1 MSTSINDWKRMRYL
15 EQLAKQGGPSMEKTI
30 EMASQECE
38 TVKELDTILR
48 TLMDPKTGIVHRM
61 ADTAQEAL
69 KEGGWMDPQEAAQAV
84 QKALNEGQIELNK
97 ATAEKNAVIEA
108 KLIELKAE
116 IGDKSPELLGVL
128 NQMMNLVGE

>member
-1 MSTSINDWKRMRYL
+1 MRYL
-15 EQLAKQGGPSMEKTI
+15 EQLAEHGGPSMEKTI
-30 EMASQECE
+30 EMASLECH
-38 TVKELDTILR
+38 TVEQLELVLR
-48 TLMDPKTGIVHRM
+48 TLMDPKTGLVHQM
-61 ADTAQEAL
+61 ADTAQKAL